1 VDKNRQAFDDPRA
14 LEIFEEDR
22 YSVQPCDHS
31 FEVEVPRHLR
41 MVDVG
46 MWEGF
51 VRTYIRYPNN
61 LLPPLNN
68 LLTYLRMVDVG
79 GFCEDVVRR
88 ACAPV
93 CELLP
98 IRPQEYL
105 NNEGEGGSGREEEG
119 GR

>member
-1 VDKNRQAFDDPRA
+1 
-14 LEIFEEDR
+14 
-22 YSVQPCDHS
+22 
-31 FEVEVPRHLR
+31 
-41 MVDVG
+41 M
-46 MWEGF
+46 
-51 VRTYIRYPNN
+51 YIRVPKQ
-61 LLPPLNN
+61 PITTSKQPIN
-68 LLTYLRMVDVG
+68 LLTYLRVVDVG
-79 GFCEDVVRR
+79 GFCEDVVRC